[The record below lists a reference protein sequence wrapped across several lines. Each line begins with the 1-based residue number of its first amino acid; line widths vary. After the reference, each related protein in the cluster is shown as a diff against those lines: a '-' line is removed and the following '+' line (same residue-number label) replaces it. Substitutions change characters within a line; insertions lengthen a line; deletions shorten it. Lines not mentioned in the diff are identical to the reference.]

1 MRFMVKLLCDGRRPS
16 HKSLTINRQPPPF
29 SQNSSGPLILHSGKD
44 RVVGILFRVRARGNP
59 PLGFCAAGILFRVR
73 ARGNPPLGFCAAGI
87 LFRVRARGSV
97 RVLSK
102 QHPSLCPI
110 TPPRSVQSVSLVLSC
125 VLPPRAAQRERP
137 AYPPE
142 R

>member
-1 MRFMVKLLCDGRRPS
+1 MVKLLCDGRRPS

-73 ARGNPPLGFCAAGI
+73 ARGDPPLGSGEICLYEIALNA
-87 LFRVRARGSV
+87 
-97 RVLSK
+97 K
-102 QHPSLCPI
+102 Q
-110 TPPRSVQSVSLVLSC
+110 RS
-125 VLPPRAAQRERP
+125 AIAWF
-137 AYPPE
+137 AFAW
-142 R
+142 